1 MGAYDAEAADVWS
14 LGVVLFALLMND
26 TPFDIANES
35 DPIFLRFE
43 EEGFSVLEEMIDQP
57 ISDQARGRGI
67 RGCLICRRIK
77 VYFRSESVF
86 SNPF

>member
-1 MGAYDAEAADVWS
+1 MWS

-43 EEGFSVLEEMIDQP
+43 EEGFSVLEGALAEQH
-57 ISDQARGRGI
+57 ISEQARGNGLH
-67 RGCLICRRIK
+67 GCLI
-77 VYFRSESVF
+77 
-86 SNPF
+86 

>member
-14 LGVVLFALLMND
+14 LGVVLFALLMNG

-57 ISDQARGRGI
+57 IRDEARGRGI
-67 RGCLICRRIK
+67 RWCLICRRIK